1 MSLKMST
8 GILIAI
14 VLNLEINL
22 GKTDIL
28 IFTLRLPDHDVNDS
42 TFI

>member
-28 IFTLRLPDHDVNDS
+28 IFILHLPNHDVNVS
-42 TFI
+42 AFI